1 MPNKQPVRRAPSNR
15 QSTQRRR
22 KKRKQ
27 NNNLIYLA
35 AVLAFIFLGLFG
47 FLILEISGCSE
58 QEESSNSD
66 ASEITSSTEESKA
79 ESKDESKEEY
89 SKPVDTSKPEESDS
103 SSDDV
108 SEPESKPI
116 VHESTKKYEEKVG
129 VKYAI
134 DMSEYEKFVC
144 PDNEKEF
151 VFIVNPNHPLSADY
165 KPKNLVWC
173 TSIRKG
179 ATKDWSYMDATANEA
194 LEAFLKEAAYY
205 GYDDISVTNA
215 YRSYSWQDY
224 LFNKYVN
231 EDIQQDYYC
240 DTCQSYFDISY
251 FPKKVTTVTYCNGC
265 GFEMENTDGTL
276 YCEICMMDVTSPDV
290 KTVCAECKTVVRRPT
305 KDETTA
311 HVLTYSTRP
320 GTSEHQSGLC
330 CDMHN
335 LPTSTSAFDNTP
347 EAKWLAA
354 NAHRFGFILR
364 YPPNT
369 QHITGIKH
377 ESWHFR
383 YVGRTAATEM
393 YEKGLTLEE
402 YLGDYPAE

>member
-1 MPNKQPVRRAPSNR
+1 MPNKQTVKRAPSKK
-15 QSTQRRR
+15 TAPQRRR
-22 KKRKQ
+22 KRKQ

-35 AVLAFIFLGLFG
+35 AVLAFIFIGLFG

-66 ASEITSSTEESKA
+66 VSEITSLPEESST
-79 ESKDESKEEY
+79 ESKDESKEEN
-89 SKPVDTSKPEESDS
+89 SSPVDNSKEESSNDDS
-103 SSDDV
+103 S
-108 SEPESKPI
+108 EPDTKPI
-116 VHESTKKYEEKVG
+116 VHQSTLDYEKLVG

-144 PDNEKEF
+144 PDNEKDF
-151 VFIVNPNHPLSADY
+151 VFIVNPNHPLSSDY

-173 TSIRKG
+173 SNIRKG

-224 LFNKYVN
+224 LFNKYVG
-231 EDIQQDYYC
+231 EDIKQDYYC
-240 DTCQSYFDISY
+240 DTCNEYFDISY
-251 FPKKVTTVTYCNGC
+251 FPKKITTVTYCNGC
-265 GFEMENTDGTL
+265 GFEMENTDEAL
-276 YCEICMMDVTSPDV
+276 YCEICMMDITDPDV
-290 KTVCAECKTVVRRPT
+290 KTVCATCKTVVRRPT
-305 KDETTA
+305 TDETTA

-320 GTSEHQSGLC
+320 GTSEHQTGLC

-347 EAKWLAA
+347 EAKWLAD

-402 YLGDYPAE
+402 YLGDYPAQ